1 MKYLKRVFFTA
12 FLLLLLTAFSAAA
25 SHPDVRIK
33 DLADVEGVRSN
44 QLVGLGLVMGL
55 QGTGDRS
62 AMATQMIRNIMS
74 QFGISVNDKAVRSR
88 NVAVVTLTADLPAF
102 ARPGQTIDVT
112 ASAMGDAKSLQG
124 GTLLQAPLRAADGN
138 VYAVAQG
145 PLMVGGFAAEGA
157 AGAVTKNIVT
167 VGRIPG
173 GAIVERNVQTTFAV
187 GRQINLLLRNHDFT
201 TSERMAAAIN
211 AAFGGIASPVDAGRV
226 VVNVPAQYAS
236 SPAAFLARIEG
247 LSLRPDTAARVAV
260 NERTGTVV
268 MGGNVRIG
276 AVAVAHGNLT
286 VRVTESPEVVQ
297 PQPFGG
303 GTTAVQPRTDIGI
316 NESPG
321 QFVALDSTSTVQ
333 ELVDALNSV
342 GASPRDVIAILQAI
356 KEAGAL
362 HGELVVM

>member
-1 MKYLKRVFFTA
+1 MKRTFPLAMLFL
-12 FLLLLLTAFSAAA
+12 FLLSCSASA

-44 QLVGLGLVMGL
+44 QLVGLGLVLGL

-62 AMATQMIRNIMS
+62 AMATQMIRNLMG
-74 QFGISVNDKAVRSR
+74 QFGVTVDDRAVRSR

-102 ARPGQTIDVT
+102 ARAGQTIDVT

-124 GTLLQAPLRAADGN
+124 GTLLQTPLRGADGN

-157 AGAVTKNIVT
+157 AGTLSKNIVT

-173 GAIVERNVQTTFAV
+173 GAIVERNVRTDFAV
-187 GRQINLLLRNHDFT
+187 GRQIILLLRNPDFT
-201 TSERMAAAIN
+201 TSERMARTIN
-211 AAFGGIASPVDAGRV
+211 QSFGGVASPVDAGRV
-226 VVNVPAQYAS
+226 VVNVPGQYAA

-247 LSLRPDTAARVAV
+247 LSLRPDTVARVAV

-276 AVAVAHGNLT
+276 AVAVAHGGLT
-286 VRVTESPEVVQ
+286 VRVVERPEVVQ
-297 PQPFGG
+297 PQPFTGG
-303 GTTAVQPRTDIGI
+303 RTAVQPRTDIGAQ
-316 NESPG
+316 EAAA
-321 QFVALDSTSTVQ
+321 QFVALDATSTVQ

-342 GASPRDVIAILQAI
+342 GASPRDVIAILQAM